1 MVTPSSSRTSASK
14 PAASVERKK
23 VVTPIGK
30 TSRPLRE
37 KTTNQRKKEL
47 VIPIRKT
54 AESGKL
60 VARRDRGRKA
70 TSFVSR
76 TRQANSSTGVV
87 VKPSDSKTAVTGERR
102 TVRRQTTGGLVNKT
116 VVNTTITQS
125 DNADT
130 DGGRVVISG
139 DNNVYINGD
148 VTGSHHRPDFS
159 TRHLTSLIHIGAS
172 HNWYNHGRHYSMRWS
187 RYSCGRVV
195 CFPYHNYYGISYYYP
210 RHHRKY
216 LFVSIGGYW
225 PFSYRYRRYYW
236 YGCHPNYWYGA
247 YPIERETHN
256 TYNTYNYYDDT
267 ADTAYDYSA
276 DYDSQANY
284 DDFSD
289 VREKLERQK
298 MLEQLKDV
306 PEEESPSDVHFNRA
320 VEAFGNGDFA
330 GAAEEFRAAVILSP
344 DDIILP
350 FTYCQGL
357 FAGGQYAHAASVLRA
372 ALSRMPEG
380 NETIYYPRGL
390 YEDEDVLTEQIDSL
404 AEATKTEPFNSD
416 FQLLLGYQLLGMG
429 KVDEAVEPLAKAGK
443 DPANTAS
450 AELLMGLVEKV
461 NADKAK
467 EQEIE

>member
-1 MVTPSSSRTSASK
+1 MTTSK
-14 PAASVERKK
+14 
-23 VVTPIGK
+23 
-30 TSRPLRE
+30 
-37 KTTNQRKKEL
+37 
-47 VIPIRKT
+47 
-54 AESGKL
+54 
-60 VARRDRGRKA
+60 RR
-70 TSFVSR
+70 S
-76 TRQANSSTGVV
+76 
-87 VKPSDSKTAVTGERR
+87 
-102 TVRRQTTGGLVNKT
+102 VRRQSTSGLVNKT
-116 VVNTTITQS
+116 VVNTTIVQS

-130 DGGRVVISG
+130 DGGRVIISG

-148 VTGSHHRPDFS
+148 VTGSHRRPGFS
-159 TRHLTSLIHIGAS
+159 KRRLTSLIHIGS
-172 HNWYNHGRHYSMRWS
+172 SRNWYNHGGYYSMSWS
-187 RYSCGRVV
+187 RYSHGRVV
-195 CFPYHNYYGISYYYP
+195 IFPYQNYYGISYYYP

-236 YGCHPNYWYGA
+236 YGCHPNYWYGSR
-247 YPIERETHN
+247 PIENN
-256 TYNTYNYYDDT
+256 TYNTYNTYNNYYDT

-276 DYDSQANY
+276 AYNSGADY

-372 ALSRMPEG
+372 ALSRVPEG

-390 YEDEDVLTEQIDSL
+390 YADEDVLTAQIDSL
-404 AEATKTEPFNSD
+404 AAATKTEPFNSD

-429 KVDEAVEPLAKAGK
+429 KADEAIEPLTEAGK
-443 DPANTAS
+443 DPVNTAS

-461 NADKAK
+461 KADKAK
-467 EQEIE
+467 EQNIE